1 MYYNKYGGNN
11 MEIELKYIVENE
23 TKANKIFLFLEK
35 EGLVNKENIYKKD
48 MNAIYYDTSDLSLK
62 KNKIALRTRRE
73 GKEIYATLKWGGSES
88 AGLHKREEINIL
100 VNNETIK
107 DKINIELFKGLNI
120 YSKLQ
125 NIIKNNKLV
134 KLFETKVVREIAI
147 MKVGETEIEFV
158 YDNGN
163 IFTENKNDRISE
175 IEMELI
181 QGSEK
186 ELLKFGNMISE
197 KFNIQASSVSK
208 FERGLRL
215 IL

>member
-1 MYYNKYGGNN
+1 

>member
-1 MYYNKYGGNN
+1 

-23 TKANKIFLFLEK
+23 TKANKIFRFLEK
-35 EGLVNKENIYKKD
+35 EGLVKKEKIYKKD
-48 MNAIYYDTSDLSLK
+48 LNAIYYDTSDLSLK
-62 KNKIALRTRRE
+62 KNKIALRTRSE

-107 DKINIELFKGLNI
+107 DKINIELFKELNI

-147 MKVGETEIEFV
+147 IKIEETEIEFV
-158 YDNGN
+158 YDNGS
-163 IFTENKNDRISE
+163 IFAENKNDKISE

-186 ELLKFGNMISE
+186 ELLKFGNMISK
-197 KFNIQASSVSK
+197 KFNIHPSSVSK